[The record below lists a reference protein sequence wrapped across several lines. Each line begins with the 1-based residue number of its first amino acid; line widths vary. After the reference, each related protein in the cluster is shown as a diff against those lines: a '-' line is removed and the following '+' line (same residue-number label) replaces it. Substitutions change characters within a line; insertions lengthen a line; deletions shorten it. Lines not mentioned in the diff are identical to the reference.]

1 MTIFEK
7 AWSVVKADGAMTS
20 GTSGTN
26 NPRHGSDS
34 PGEPKNLNRLQ
45 TRARKARKRGRFPSK
60 TSMRPPG
67 YGKGGVL
74 DPNRGKNPPRR
85 AKETESAPD
94 IESLLAENRE
104 MMGSTAAKST
114 SNLLYSLGL
123 IRKYGDTMNE
133 DGKSWT
139 IDVNTMWSLLDRDEG
154 LADAVA
160 DTIADIQEGLSARQ
174 LINALFERNRNLAER
189 TLDYISDLHAGSSG
203 YWDDDGENMIL
214 LSWDAYYELHP
225 EERAWGY

>member
-1 MTIFEK
+1 MEGVGMTIFEK

-26 NPRHGSDS
+26 NPRHGPDS
-34 PGEPKNLNRLQ
+34 PGDPKNLNRLQ

-74 DPNRGKNPPRR
+74 DPNRGKTPPRR

-123 IRKYGDTMNE
+123 IRKRDGICEFCESAPADYEENIWGVYEWCSGCEEDAMHNIYQDAARPYG
-133 DGKSWT
+133 G
-139 IDVNTMWSLLDRDEG
+139 
-154 LADAVA
+154 
-160 DTIADIQEGLSARQ
+160 
-174 LINALFERNRNLAER
+174 F
-189 TLDYISDLHAGSSG
+189 
-203 YWDDDGENMIL
+203 
-214 LSWDAYYELHP
+214 
-225 EERAWGY
+225 